1 LADPVFYVDLC
12 RICTAIAAKTADLS
26 AFITA
31 INISMFSGSLIP
43 ELCALGVVT
52 IEDFSESVAYQ
63 EIFGLGEARGEA
75 KE

>member
-1 LADPVFYVDLC
+1 MQALGLLVQAEDQV
-12 RICTAIAAKTADLS
+12 AAAADLS

-31 INISMFSGSLIP
+31 INISMISGSLIP
-43 ELCALGVVT
+43 QLCALGVIT
-52 IEDFSESVAYQ
+52 IDDFSKSVAYQ

>member
-12 RICTAIAAKTADLS
+12 RICTAIAVKTADLS

-43 ELCALGVVT
+43 QLCALGVIT
-52 IEDFSESVAYQ
+52 IDDFSKSVAYQ